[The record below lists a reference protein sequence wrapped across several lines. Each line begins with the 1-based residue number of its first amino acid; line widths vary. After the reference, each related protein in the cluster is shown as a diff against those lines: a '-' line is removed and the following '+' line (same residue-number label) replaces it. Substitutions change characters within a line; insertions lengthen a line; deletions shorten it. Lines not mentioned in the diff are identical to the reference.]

1 MTLEEAKRK
10 IKELYDK
17 KMDDFCDSANPF
29 RYSDAMTYSK
39 VLQVLDEIDT
49 EPELSR
55 NPGRLTLKELVRE
68 LRKIFKFKYLT
79 AERPIHSL
87 YFALWNQKPVWN
99 GESWRPADNSDR
111 HIVADFFEFEIVGN
125 LDLSEY
131 RDTDGVI
138 DYSRCI
144 VEVADDID

>member
-1 MTLEEAKRK
+1 M
-10 IKELYDK
+10 IY
-17 KMDDFCDSANPF
+17 
-29 RYSDAMTYSK
+29 
-39 VLQVLDEIDT
+39 T
-49 EPELSR
+49 ERRAERRGVPSCSI
-55 NPGRLTLKELVRE
+55 VVARE

-125 LDLSEY
+125 LDVSEY
-131 RDTDGVI
+131 RDADGNI
-138 DYSRCI
+138 DYSKCI
-144 VEVADDID
+144 VEVAE